1 MARMEGAIICLLIVV
16 MDVVAGVLGIKAEE
30 AQSKVLQGFNYLV
43 IHTLSIESCCR
54 RGST

>member
-30 AQSKVLQGFNYLV
+30 AESKVLQGFKYLV
-43 IHTLSIESCCR
+43 MYTLSIESCCH